1 MIEEKTNSTQNYHE
15 EIIIK
20 TQNQKTN
27 DLTKNSI
34 NQIHSKLTEGALVP
48 NLVIKSLFGSTFLH
62 KYKTH
67 NLIIFFYPKDNTPG
81 CTIECEDFSKL
92 HPDFLK
98 IDTQVIGV
106 SRDNIRSHKKF
117 FNKFNLTVNLIA
129 DETEELC
136 LLFDVIKEKNMYGR
150 IVRVIDRSTFF
161 IDSSFLLRKIW
172 RGVKAKGHA
181 EQVLKEVDS
190 YIKN

>member
-1 MIEEKTNSTQNYHE
+1 
-15 EIIIK
+15 
-20 TQNQKTN
+20 
-27 DLTKNSI
+27 
-34 NQIHSKLTEGALVP
+34 
-48 NLVIKSLFGSTFLH
+48 
-62 KYKTH
+62 
-67 NLIIFFYPKDNTPG
+67 
-81 CTIECEDFSKL
+81 
-92 HPDFLK
+92 
-98 IDTQVIGV
+98 
-106 SRDNIRSHKKF
+106 
-117 FNKFNLTVNLIA
+117 LIA